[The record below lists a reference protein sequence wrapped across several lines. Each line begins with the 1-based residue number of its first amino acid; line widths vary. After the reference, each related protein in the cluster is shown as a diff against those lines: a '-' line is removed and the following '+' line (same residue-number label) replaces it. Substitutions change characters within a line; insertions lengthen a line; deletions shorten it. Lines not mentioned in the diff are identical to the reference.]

1 MHLELRRELNLE
13 ESMGF
18 NMPSE
23 RDMRQMREA
32 ANIHEQLRSFDRQ
45 RDLYNIQDLLAEQRS
60 VERDLRAVDAV
71 RYLREVDELRRT
83 LGASQLDFQRTAQ
96 EALDQHE
103 RIRGAL
109 GADALEMAASLA
121 EQQASVSPESE
132 RVAQITEQLD
142 VNYLTRTLRRAQE
155 MLSDSTLNDVLAQAD
170 TFTIIREA
178 EAAMDVTLSESG
190 EFTEELAGEP
200 PEWMRHLSRENLVAL
215 INLLGLTIET
225 LCAAYGVSLLVPGE
239 SALEEIVSDA
249 EVQAVIPVLMVTL
262 HWALY
267 LLNNRKDD

>member
-1 MHLELRRELNLE
+1 
-13 ESMGF
+13 MGF
-18 NMPSE
+18 NLPNE
-23 RDMRQMREA
+23 RDMRQMRDA

-45 RDLYNIQDLLAEQRS
+45 RDLYNIQDLLTERRS
-60 VERDLRAVDAV
+60 VKQDLRAVDAV

-109 GADALEMAASLA
+109 GADALEMVASLA
-121 EQQASVSPESE
+121 EQQAVVSLQSE
-132 RVAQITEQLD
+132 RVALITEQLD

-170 TFTIIREA
+170 TFAIIREA
-178 EAAMDVTLSESG
+178 EAAMDAALSEPG
-190 EFTEELAGEP
+190 EFTEEFAGGP

-215 INLLGLTIET
+215 VTLLSLLIET
-225 LCAAYGVSLLVPGE
+225 LGAAYGVSLILPGE
-239 SALEEIVSDA
+239 NAIEEIVSDA
-249 EVQAVIPVLMVTL
+249 EVQAVVAVLIVSL
-262 HWALY
+262 RWARY
-267 LLNNRKDD
+267 LLDNYKDG